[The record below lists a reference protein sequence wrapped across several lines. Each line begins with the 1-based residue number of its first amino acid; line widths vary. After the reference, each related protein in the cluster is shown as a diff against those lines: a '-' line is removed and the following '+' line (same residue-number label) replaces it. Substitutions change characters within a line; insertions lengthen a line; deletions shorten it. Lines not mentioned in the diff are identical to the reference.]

1 MFAATGRWFKRNRT
15 PIAIGMGVVGAGYV
29 VTNYVLG
36 KLRDARERMSS
47 DRIAKENLRRR
58 FEQNQEDCTFTILA
72 LLPTATTNII
82 EALDTEKI
90 TYEIQQMKGSA
101 TARTRSIGS
110 TSPPSMSETNAT
122 DDDGRSI
129 ITVSA
134 QSEGGMHTTQ
144 ISVATPSSTAV
155 SEGGAADTPQTLMVP
170 PMVPPKPRKTKR
182 QLWDEL
188 TISSITRAYTLL
200 YTLSL
205 LTMLTRIQLNLLGRR
220 SYLSSVVSLATGGNG
235 TPGTISLE
243 NNDDDSSDQA
253 YGTDFDVNR
262 RYLAFSWW
270 LLNRGCVDVMQRVEG
285 AVRKVYGHLSPRDT
299 VTLDTFAKL
308 SHDVRR
314 LIEGSAPTKG
324 AGTAWLPYLFPPLSL
339 EAFVLQESGVLVPPE
354 AGNPPRGQP
363 NLTPVP
369 PASPSSAA
377 SLRRLLDETADLIES
392 PHFAH
397 VHTQLLDAGFAA
409 LLEHKLVEGVFD
421 SATLGADPLGG
432 AGTVVSRAVLLPK
445 ILSVLTRQAH
455 AIGRGMPNEYL
466 QAMEA
471 VPDLEGFAAVVY
483 SSNWQA
489 EIVPEDDRA
498 AGVGI
503 GVGVDAGAADSASS
517 VSTKVAGSPPPP
529 PPPGPKALP
538 LEKKEA
544 GGEAGEASLVIVD
557 KTGEE
562 GKTDLFDSAWE
573 KASASK

>member
-1 MFAATGRWFKRNRT
+1 MLAATGRWFRRNRT

-58 FEQNQEDCTFTILA
+58 FEQNQEDCTFTVLA
-72 LLPTATTNII
+72 LLPTATTNIL
-82 EALDTEKI
+82 EAMNTEKI

-101 TARTRSIGS
+101 TARTRSVGS
-110 TSPPSMSETNAT
+110 TSPPSMSEMNAT

-134 QSEGGMHTTQ
+134 QSESGMHTTQ
-144 ISVATPSSTAV
+144 ISVATPPSTAV
-155 SEGGAADTPQTLMVP
+155 SEGGAADAPQTLLA
-170 PMVPPKPRKTKR
+170 PPKPRKTKR

-235 TPGTISLE
+235 PPGTISLE
-243 NNDDDSSDQA
+243 NNDDDSADQA

-262 RYLAFSWW
+262 KYLTFSWW
-270 LLNRGCVDVMQRVEG
+270 LLNRGWVDVMQRVEG

-299 VTLDTFAKL
+299 VTLDTFSKL
-308 SHDVRR
+308 SHDVRS
-314 LIEGSAPTKG
+314 LIEGSAPSKG
-324 AGTAWLPYLFPPLSL
+324 AGTAWLPYLLPPPGM
-339 EAFVLQESGVLVPPE
+339 EEFVLREQPR
-354 AGNPPRGQP
+354 AGP
-363 NLTPVP
+363 LL
-369 PASPSSAA
+369 PSSAA
-377 SLRRLLDETADLIES
+377 SLRRLLDETADLIEC

-397 VHTQLLDAGFAA
+397 VHTQLLDAGFST
-409 LLEHKLVEGVFD
+409 LLDQKLVAGVFD
-421 SATLGADPLGG
+421 SATLEADPLGG

-455 AIGRGMPNEYL
+455 AIGHGMPNDYL

-489 EIVPEDDRA
+489 EIVPDDGAGDVA
-498 AGVGI
+498 AHPQGR
-503 GVGVDAGAADSASS
+503 
-517 VSTKVAGSPPPP
+517 
-529 PPPGPKALP
+529 
-538 LEKKEA
+538 
-544 GGEAGEASLVIVD
+544 EAGESSLVIVD
-557 KTGEE
+557 KTQQEE
-562 GKTDLFDSAWE
+562 DKSGLFDSVWE

>member
-1 MFAATGRWFKRNRT
+1 
-15 PIAIGMGVVGAGYV
+15 
-29 VTNYVLG
+29 
-36 KLRDARERMSS
+36 
-47 DRIAKENLRRR
+47 
-58 FEQNQEDCTFTILA
+58 
-72 LLPTATTNII
+72 
-82 EALDTEKI
+82 
-90 TYEIQQMKGSA
+90 
-101 TARTRSIGS
+101 
-110 TSPPSMSETNAT
+110 
-122 DDDGRSI
+122 
-129 ITVSA
+129 
-134 QSEGGMHTTQ
+134 
-144 ISVATPSSTAV
+144 
-155 SEGGAADTPQTLMVP
+155 
-170 PMVPPKPRKTKR
+170 
-182 QLWDEL
+182 
-188 TISSITRAYTLL
+188 
-200 YTLSL
+200 
-205 LTMLTRIQLNLLGRR
+205 MLTRIQLNLLGRR
-220 SYLSSVVSLATGGNG
+220 SYLSSVISLATGGNG

-243 NNDDDSSDQA
+243 NNDDDSSDPA
-253 YGTDFDVNR
+253 YGTDYDVNR

-270 LLNRGCVDVMQRVEG
+270 LLNRGCIDVMQRVEG

-308 SHDVRR
+308 SHDVRS
-314 LIEGSAPTKG
+314 LVEGSAPTKG
-324 AGTAWLPYLFPPLSL
+324 AGTAWLPYLFPPLGL
-339 EAFVLQESGVLVPPE
+339 EEFVLQESGVLLPPE
-354 AGNPPRGQP
+354 VGNPPRDQA

-421 SATLGADPLGG
+421 SATLSADPLGG

-455 AIGRGMPNEYL
+455 AIGHGMTKNEYL

-489 EIVPEDDRA
+489 EIVPEDERA
-498 AGVGI
+498 AGVGA
-503 GVGVDAGAADSASS
+503 GAGAADLASS
-517 VSTKVAGSPPPP
+517 ASTKVGASPP
-529 PPPGPKALP
+529 PPPGPGALP
-538 LEKKEA
+538 LEKEDA
-544 GGEAGEASLVIVD
+544 NGEASLVIVD